1 MLQRV
6 NAGARRANHG
16 GLKRTKMDDQK
27 KDLLKQLP
35 KMDDLLLALEK
46 KGAFARDGRDFIV
59 AAGRAVVSELR
70 EAILVPVG
78 KVAKIP
84 SLDVIVGR
92 VEAKLDAMR
101 RFRLRKV
108 VNATGVV
115 LHTNLGRSP
124 LCQDAIARIT
134 EVAGFY
140 SNLEYDL
147 EKGERGLRYSHV
159 RDLLCT
165 LTGAEEVLVANNN
178 AAAVLLVLDT
188 LAKGR
193 EAIVSR
199 GELVEIGGEFR
210 IPDIMERSGAVLRE
224 VGTTN
229 RTRLAD
235 YERAVSEHTGLIMKV
250 HTSNFRIVGFTEEAS
265 LEALVSLGGKY
276 GIPVMDDLGSG
287 CMIDLSPFGLGG
299 EPTVREVM
307 RTGVDVAT
315 ISGDKLLG
323 GPQAGIILGKKEIMA
338 DIVRNPL
345 NRALRIDKLTLA
357 ALEATLI
364 QYLHPDQAAREIPT
378 LRALM
383 MPFTDVAKRA
393 KKLAALLRLAGID
406 GLAVALRKGVS
417 AVGGGAL
424 PMQEIET
431 MLVAVQYAG
440 LSSVQLE
447 EKLRRME
454 VPIIARIDEDEVL
467 FDVRTVRDDEFGVIR
482 DGLKTIAVRI
492 G

>member
-1 MLQRV
+1 
-6 NAGARRANHG
+6 
-16 GLKRTKMDDQK
+16 MDDQK

-35 KMDDLLLALEK
+35 KMDDILLALEK
-46 KGAFARDGRDFIV
+46 KGAFARDGRDYIV
-59 AAGRAVVSELR
+59 AAGRTVVSELR
-70 EAILVPVG
+70 EAVLTPGG
-78 KVAKIP
+78 KIAKIP

-124 LCQDAIARIT
+124 LCKEALARII
-134 EVAGFY
+134 EVAGSY

-165 LTGAEEVLVANNN
+165 LTGAEEALVVNNN

-307 RTGVDVAT
+307 RTGVDVTT

-338 DIVRNPL
+338 DIMRNPL

-383 MPFTDVAKRA
+383 MPFTGVAKRA
-393 KKLAALLRLAGID
+393 KKLTAMLRRAGIP
-406 GLAVALRKGVS
+406 GLDITLKKGVS

-431 MLVAVQYAG
+431 MLV
-440 LSSVQLE
+440 SVHCADLTSVRLE
-447 EKLRRME
+447 EELRRLE

-467 FDVRTVRDDEFGVIR
+467 FDVRTIRDDEFLVIR
-482 DGLKTIAVRI
+482 DGLKTIAGRI